1 MHDAWLKAA
10 LYSACDQC
18 QACSFSAERG
28 HRQQATHLWVMWA
41 GRRGATVSSR
51 PVMVASSLLT
61 QPM

>member
-1 MHDAWLKAA
+1 MMRRRAQHMIDVMPAAA
-10 LYSACDQC
+10 L
-18 QACSFSAERG
+18 
-28 HRQQATHLWVMWA
+28 RQGGGQQVTHLWVMWA